1 MQPSNLIS
9 FRIQNVASLLYKASD
24 RVLQEKLSIGMSQ
37 FKILSAV
44 QYNQRL
50 LQRHIAS
57 ALNQTEASISRQVRL
72 LHKKQLL
79 VTQLNP
85 KDRRQH
91 ITSLTPDGQ
100 KLITRALEIL
110 ESFQARSIESLPK
123 HQQLELLKSL
133 EVIEQHILLSL

>member
-1 MQPSNLIS
+1 MESANLVS

-57 ALNQTEASISRQVRL
+57 ALNQTEASISRQVKL
-72 LHKKQLL
+72 LHRRKLL

-91 ITSLTPDGQ
+91 ITSLTPAGHS
-100 KLITRALEIL
+100 LIVNALSIL
-110 ESFQARSIESLPK
+110 ETFQAQFIARLPS
-123 HQQLELLKSL
+123 QQHADLLKML
-133 EVIEQHILLSL
+133 EKIEMGILSK

>member
-1 MQPSNLIS
+1 MESANLIS

-50 LQRHIAS
+50 LQRHIAT
-57 ALNQTEASISRQVRL
+57 ALNQTEASISRQVKL
-72 LHKKQLL
+72 LHRQKLL
-79 VTQLNP
+79 VTQINP

-91 ITSLTPDGQ
+91 ITTLTPTGQ
-100 KLITRALEIL
+100 RLINTALQTL
-110 ESFQARSIESLPK
+110 EAFQTQFIARLPNE
-123 HQQLELLKSL
+123 QQTELLKLL
-133 EVIEQHILLSL
+133 EKIETGILLSK

>member
-1 MQPSNLIS
+1 MQPANFVS
-9 FRIQNVASLLYKASD
+9 FRIQNVAALLYKASD
-24 RVLQEKLSIGMSQ
+24 RVLQEKLGIGMSQ

-57 ALNQTEASISRQVRL
+57 TLNQTEASISRQVKL
-72 LHKKQLL
+72 LHRKQLL

-91 ITSLTPDGQ
+91 ITTLTPSGH

-110 ESFQARSIESLPK
+110 ESFQARSIASLPK
-123 HQQLELLKSL
+123 QQQLELIKSL
-133 EVIEQHILLSL
+133 EVIEQHILSSR